1 MAIQRVSGNILQ
13 DNLQRGANLSIQ
25 GNLAYFDV
33 TNNRVGILTS
43 SPQDE
48 FNVIGVAN
56 ASNVRITS
64 ATANGVFYAGNTLLA
79 LTNSGFTYDGTNVD
93 VVANLQQAT
102 SYPKVLS

>member
-43 SPQDE
+43 TPGDE

-64 ATANGVFYAGNTLLA
+64 ATANGIFYAGSTQLA
-79 LTNSGFTYDGTNVD
+79 LTSANFTYDGINVF
-93 VVANLQQAT
+93 T
-102 SYPKVLS
+102 